1 MCQEILFVRRNI
13 KLQTYGIKEVYILDN
28 INAIMLLFVEQ
39 TLVSSTVADC
49 YAEIWTTS
57 DLPQPQNTETECSN
71 PRGTVRTVYMW
82 FMMALS
88 IVYVQDIFNL
98 VNQCM
103 QVTTLFVFISSTVYV
118 LCVV

>member
-1 MCQEILFVRRNI
+1 MCQVILGVFCKEKHQI
-13 KLQTYGIKEVYILDN
+13 TGLQLYGIKGVYIHCIRQCN
-28 INAIMLLFVEQ
+28 CYYVVVIVEL

-103 QVTTLFVFISSTVYV
+103 QVTTLFV
-118 LCVV
+118 